1 MDEATFA
8 MMRPGDEAFAIRF
21 TVALAMELEQWD
33 SMTEEGV
40 PDQTSVG
47 EGSDL
52 PSSGAGSPEAPGV
65 VARRRFC
72 SDVANAVQPPL
83 HPSRVRLHSVVAGSV
98 VVSYDILPG
107 VGVVPASAAVQLLA
121 SLSEPGSRLRAPD
134 TLTSLISA
142 PDASHVHFAPLRVAL
157 CADGTSWDVQCIGIV
172 PPSQPPDGPDDGG
185 GNNGRGGDL
194 AVDGVS
200 SGLGLAILLVCAL
213 LLLVGVGIAA
223 CVWYS
228 RRRSSSRVHVHNAN
242 GTKEAVHVHA
252 VQGRYLPEF
261 ARNQSS
267 PSQQQKQKDVVHLKV
282 LQPRLLHV
290 AEAFAPSQQQQPTLK
305 AGGWTFDDSSPQH
318 HHRAGSANL
327 PAVQVALDISDEPP
341 AATSAGATTAGTD
354 DADAHAHFV
363 VHHSP
368 PLSPNGALQELLGS
382 LQPPLG
388 FTSPR
393 LLRDSISLAPSS
405 PSSSQLLHQQHQQ
418 QQQQQQGNETFV
430 AVKDDDAGEADGLS
444 ALGREVSEPGDLSSS
459 SSRQQ
464 QQQQQLQQPH
474 QAPQFADGTAASVI
488 PRQGSL
494 SSSSSGSSD
503 GGVGGHV
510 GGNAVKVDLPTR
522 ELARAIR
529 LHNEQLH
536 AQHRAQ
542 FDLLRQF
549 QPETKTMTQQQQ
561 RR

>member
-1 MDEATFA
+1 MDEATFS

-21 TVALAMELEQWD
+21 TVALALELEQWD
-33 SMTEEGV
+33 SMTEEGI
-40 PDQTSVG
+40 PAQTSEG
-47 EGSDL
+47 EGADL
-52 PSSGAGSPEAPGV
+52 PSTGAGSPGAPGT

-72 SDVANAVQPPL
+72 SDIANAVQPPL
-83 HPSRVRLHSVVAGSV
+83 HPSRVRVHSVVAGSV

-134 TLTSLISA
+134 TLTSLITA

-157 CADGTSWDVQCIGIV
+157 CADGTSWDLQCIGIM
-172 PPSQPPDGPDDGG
+172 PPSPPPDGPGG
-185 GNNGRGGDL
+185 GNNGRGGNL

-267 PSQQQKQKDVVHLKV
+267 PQQQQQHKDVVHLKV
-282 LQPRLLHV
+282 LHPRLLHV
-290 AEAFAPSQQQQPTLK
+290 AEASAAAVSLQQPQLAPK
-305 AGGWTFDDSSPQH
+305 AGGWTFDDSSPKHHHH

-327 PAVQVALDISDEPP
+327 PAVQVALDITDEPP
-341 AATSAGATTAGTD
+341 ATAAGATTAGTD

-363 VHHSP
+363 VHSP

-418 QQQQQQGNETFV
+418 QQQQQGNETFV
-430 AVKDDDAGEADGLS
+430 AVKDAASEADGLS

-459 SSRQQ
+459 SRQQ
-464 QQQQQLQQPH
+464 QQPQQQQPH
-474 QAPQFADGTAASVI
+474 QASHFADGTAASAVA
-488 PRQGSL
+488 RQGSL
-494 SSSSSGSSD
+494 SSSSD

-510 GGNAVKVDLPTR
+510 GGTAVKVDLPTR
-522 ELARAIR
+522 ELSRAIR

-549 QPETKTMTQQQQ
+549 QPETKTTTLQQQ